1 MVKVGVDL
9 PSEIEGD
16 NVGIAAMIDE
26 SSLVA
31 IKHAIEAQWEK
42 LVKVDLLNDLLPFIS
57 LRRVVKIEE
66 IGKATCIIVCA
77 SHITLLFGH
86 NLTQILHQEGASRY
100 LLQRNETPHRDI
112 LSITFLFLFLWH
124 FRDLIIK
131 LALCNVCQLLNTLVN
146 RRQSLLNPPNQKLEL
161 LLVLMS
167 HQIVLA
173 QVFIASA
180 SGMALIETEDFVQAS
195 LRPMLEGDHL
205 A

>member
-31 IKHAIEAQWEK
+31 IEHAIEAQWEK
-42 LVKVDLLNDLLPFIS
+42 LVKVDLLNDLLPFVGLCRI
-57 LRRVVKIEE
+57 VKIEE
-66 IGKATCIIVCA
+66 IGKATCIIVCT

-86 NLTQILHQEGASRY
+86 NLAQILHQEGASRY

-112 LSITFLFLFLWH
+112 LSITFLSLLLWH

-131 LALCNVCQLLNTLVN
+131 LALSHVCQLLNTLVDG
-146 RRQSLLNPPNQKLEL
+146 RQSLLNPPNQKLEL

-180 SGMALIETEDFVQAS
+180 SGVALIETKDFV
-195 LRPMLEGDHL
+195 
-205 A
+205 